1 MAQWHAKATG
11 AYGRNSNEAKDNA
24 EMFYGVMKSLGWS
37 LEAVAAALGNQS
49 GESGYNPWRW
59 GSDNVLAS
67 NSQWIDEREPIPGT
81 NPVRYYNHA
90 YGLFQQDPAGKYLHR
105 SYAQSLSTYAPNY
118 SNQAGQPHDGDA
130 QCRYLHWICSDPSGG
145 EWSSS
150 GGSGSSYKMSFSDF
164 YTNAQNK
171 SVDFLV
177 HTFFWGYE
185 RGTWDEVRVTDANYW
200 YDYLGGVTPP
210 EPPEPPTPTP
220 SRKLPLFFYIR
231 YPF

>member
-1 MAQWHAKATG
+1 MAQWHAKAR
-11 AYGRNSNEAKDNA
+11 YGYTRTSTEAKENA
-24 EMFYGVMKSLGWS
+24 EMFYGVMNSLGWC
-37 LEAVAAALGNQS
+37 LEAVCAALGNQA
-49 GESGYNPWRW
+49 GESEYNPWRW
-59 GSDNVLAS
+59 GNDNVLATDS
-67 NSQWIDEREPIPGT
+67 PWIDQREYDSQGNLI
-81 NPVRYYNHA
+81 NHA

-105 SYAQSLSTYAPNY
+105 AYAQALSTYAPNY

-150 GGSGSSYKMSFSDF
+150 GGSGSSYKMSYSDF

-171 SVDFLV
+171 TLDFLV
-177 HTFFWGYE
+177 YTFFWGYE
-185 RGTWDEVRVTDANYW
+185 RGTWSNERITGANYW

-210 EPPEPPTPTP
+210 TPPTPPTPTP

>member
-1 MAQWHAKATG
+1 MAEWHAKARG

-24 EMFYGVMKSLGWS
+24 EMFYGVMNSLGWS

-67 NSQWIDEREPIPGT
+67 NSQWIDEREP
-81 NPVRYYNHA
+81 NPNPPPRWFNHA

-105 SYAQSLSTYAPNY
+105 AYAQSLSTYAPNY

-130 QCRYLHWICSDPSGG
+130 QCRYLHWICSDSGGG
-145 EWSSS
+145 EWLPSASATY
-150 GGSGSSYKMSFSDF
+150 GMSFSDF

-171 SVDFLV
+171 NVAFLV
-177 HTFFWGYE
+177 RTFFHCYE
-185 RGTWDEVRVTDANYW
+185 RGTWDNVRVTDAEYW
-200 YDYLGGVTPP
+200 YNYLGGVTPP
-210 EPPEPPTPTP
+210 TPPEPPTPTT
-220 SRKLPLFFYIR
+220 RKLPLFFYIR

>member
-1 MAQWHAKATG
+1 MAEWHAKARG

-24 EMFYGVMKSLGWS
+24 EMFYGVMNSLGWS

-67 NSQWIDEREPIPGT
+67 NSQWIDDREP
-81 NPVRYYNHA
+81 NPNPPPRWRNHA

-105 SYAQSLSTYAPNY
+105 PYAQSLSTYAPNY

-130 QCRYLHWICSDPSGG
+130 QCRYLHWICSDSGGG
-145 EWSSS
+145 EWLPDASVTY
-150 GGSGSSYKMSFSDF
+150 GMSFSDF
-164 YTNAQNK
+164 YTNAKNK
-171 SVDFLV
+171 SVAFLV
-177 HTFFWGYE
+177 RTFFHCYE
-185 RGTWDEVRVTDANYW
+185 RGTWDEVRITDANYW
-200 YDYLGGVTPP
+200 YEYLGGVTPP

>member
-11 AYGRNSNEAKDNA
+11 AYGRNSTEAIENA
-24 EMFYGVMKSLGWS
+24 EMFYGVMNSLGWS

-59 GSDNVLAS
+59 GNDNVLATDS
-67 NSQWIDEREPIPGT
+67 PWIDTREPDGQGGT
-81 NPVRYYNHA
+81 VNHA

-105 SYAQSLSTYAPNY
+105 AYAQALSTYAPNY

-130 QCRYLHWICSDPSGG
+130 QCRYLHWICSDSGGG
-145 EWSSS
+145 EWVPDASATY
-150 GGSGSSYKMSFSDF
+150 GMSFTDF

-171 SVDFLV
+171 TITFLT
-177 HTFFWGYE
+177 HTFFHCYE
-185 RGTWDEVRVTDANYW
+185 RGTWDPVRVTDANYW
-200 YDYLGGVTPP
+200 YNYLGGIT
-210 EPPEPPTPTP
+210 PPEPPTPTP
-220 SRKLPLFFYIR
+220 TSRKLPLFFYIR

>member
-11 AYGRNSNEAKDNA
+11 AYSRSSTEATENA
-24 EMFYGVMKSLGWS
+24 EMFYGVMNSLGWS

-67 NSQWIDEREPIPGT
+67 TSQWIDTREP
-81 NPVRYYNHA
+81 NPNPPPSYYNHA

-118 SNQAGQPHDGDA
+118 SDQAGQPHDGDA
-130 QCRYLHWICSDPSGG
+130 QCRYLHWICSDSGGG
-145 EWSSS
+145 EWLPDASATY
-150 GGSGSSYKMSFSDF
+150 GMSFSDF

-171 SVDFLV
+171 SVAFLV
-177 HTFFWGYE
+177 RTFFHCYE
-185 RGTWDEVRVTDANYW
+185 RGTWDEVRITDAEYW
-200 YDYLGGVTPP
+200 YNYLGGVTPP
-210 EPPEPPTPTP
+210 TPPTPTP
-220 SRKLPLFFYIR
+220 TSRKLPLFFYIR

>member
-11 AYGRNSNEAKDNA
+11 AYGRSSTEATENA
-24 EMFYGVMKSLGWS
+24 EMFYGVMNSLGWS

-67 NSQWIDEREPIPGT
+67 DSQWIDQREP
-81 NPVRYYNHA
+81 NPSGGYYNHA

-105 SYAQSLSTYAPNY
+105 QYAMSLSTYAPNY

-130 QCRYLHWICSDPSGG
+130 QCRYLHWICSDSGGG
-145 EWSSS
+145 EWLPDASATY
-150 GGSGSSYKMSFSDF
+150 GMSFSDF

-171 SVDFLV
+171 SVAFLV
-177 HTFFWGYE
+177 RTFFHCYE
-185 RGTWDEVRVTDANYW
+185 RGTWDEVRITDANYW
-200 YDYLGGVTPP
+200 YEYLGGVTPP
-210 EPPEPPTPTP
+210 TPPTPTP

>member
-11 AYGRNSNEAKDNA
+11 AYSRSSTEATENA
-24 EMFYGVMKSLGWS
+24 EMFYGVMNSLGWS

-67 NSQWIDEREPIPGT
+67 TSQWIDTREP
-81 NPVRYYNHA
+81 NPNPPPSYLNHA

-130 QCRYLHWICSDPSGG
+130 QCRYLHWICSDSGGG
-145 EWSSS
+145 EWLPDASATY
-150 GGSGSSYKMSFSDF
+150 GMSFTDF

-171 SVDFLV
+171 SVAFLV
-177 HTFFWGYE
+177 RTFFHCYE
-185 RGTWDEVRVTDANYW
+185 RGTWDEVRITDANYW
-200 YDYLGGVTPP
+200 YEYLGGVTPP
-210 EPPEPPTPTP
+210 TPPTPTP

>member
-1 MAQWHAKATG
+1 MAQWHAKARG
-11 AYGRNSNEAKDNA
+11 AYGRSSTEATENA
-24 EMFYGVMKSLGWS
+24 EMFYGVMSSLGWS

-59 GSDNVLAS
+59 GGDNVLATDS
-67 NSQWIDEREPIPGT
+67 PWIDTREPDGQGGT
-81 NPVRYYNHA
+81 VNHA

-105 SYAQSLSTYAPNY
+105 AYAQALSTYAPNY

-130 QCRYLHWICSDPSGG
+130 QCRYLHWICSDSGGG
-145 EWSSS
+145 EWLPSASATY
-150 GGSGSSYKMSFSDF
+150 GMSFSDF

-171 SVDFLV
+171 RVAFLV
-177 HTFFWGYE
+177 RTFFHCYE
-185 RGTWDEVRVTDANYW
+185 RGTWDSVRITDAEYW
-200 YDYLGGVTPP
+200 YNYLGGVTPP
-210 EPPEPPTPTP
+210 TPPEPPTPTP

>member
-1 MAQWHAKATG
+1 MAEWHAKATG

-24 EMFYGVMKSLGWS
+24 EMFYGVMNSLGWS

-67 NSQWIDEREPIPGT
+67 TSQWIDTREP
-81 NPVRYYNHA
+81 NPNPPPTWINHA

-105 SYAQSLSTYAPNY
+105 QYAMSLSTYAPNY
-118 SNQAGQPHDGDA
+118 SDRAGQPHDGDA
-130 QCRYLHWICSDPSGG
+130 QCRYLHWICSDSGGG
-145 EWSSS
+145 EWLPDASATY
-150 GGSGSSYKMSFSDF
+150 GMSFLDF

-171 SVDFLV
+171 GIAFLV
-177 HTFFWGYE
+177 RTFFHCYE
-185 RGTWDEVRVTDANYW
+185 RGTWDSVRVTDANYW
-200 YDYLGGVTPP
+200 YNYLRGVTPP
-210 EPPEPPTPTP
+210 TPEPPTPT